1 MSPASLSFDF
11 DALRRH
17 PDVESDNLFAVD
29 ASDRLILDEAAASLA
44 GLGPG
49 ELVVIGDHYGA
60 LTLGAIALHEAVD
73 VRVHQDALT
82 GELALKLNARRA
94 ALADF
99 EHHELG
105 ASLLTGAR
113 VVLMQLP
120 RSLGELDEIAAH
132 IARYAA
138 PDVLVVGGG
147 RLKHMSISMNDV
159 LGRHFGDVRASLGRQ
174 KSRVIT
180 ARQPVTMVTVAGVEA
195 VRPPAL
201 PAWPQRKF
209 HHDIDLWVC
218 AHGGAFAATGI
229 DIGTRFLLG
238 FVDQMAPDA
247 RVAIDLGCGTA
258 ILAAAVAR
266 SRPGIEVLASDES
279 HAAVASARATAT
291 ANGVEIE
298 VVRDVG
304 LSTRASAS
312 ADLVLL
318 NPPFHTGSTVHA
330 GIALALFTE
339 AARVLRPGGELWTV
353 YNSHLQYRPAL
364 TRVVGETRQAGR
376 NDKFTVTMSTRR

>member
-1 MSPASLSFDF
+1 MPPASLSFDF

-120 RSLGELDEIAAH
+120 RSLGE
-132 IARYAA
+132 
-138 PDVLVVGGG
+138 
-147 RLKHMSISMNDV
+147 
-159 LGRHFGDVRASLGRQ
+159 
-174 KSRVIT
+174 
-180 ARQPVTMVTVAGVEA
+180 
-195 VRPPAL
+195 
-201 PAWPQRKF
+201 
-209 HHDIDLWVC
+209 
-218 AHGGAFAATGI
+218 
-229 DIGTRFLLG
+229 
-238 FVDQMAPDA
+238 
-247 RVAIDLGCGTA
+247 
-258 ILAAAVAR
+258 
-266 SRPGIEVLASDES
+266 
-279 HAAVASARATAT
+279 
-291 ANGVEIE
+291 
-298 VVRDVG
+298 
-304 LSTRASAS
+304 
-312 ADLVLL
+312 
-318 NPPFHTGSTVHA
+318 
-330 GIALALFTE
+330 ALALLRDE
-339 AARVLRPGGELWTV
+339 RDLAEVLGADFITV
-353 YNSHLQYRPAL
+353 YTEVKEIEYAEFMKVISPWEREHLL
-364 TRVVGETRQAGR
+364 LHV
-376 NDKFTVTMSTRR
+376 